1 MMTRTLLTAAL
12 ALVVAGPAL
21 AQTPSSLG
29 NYNDWT
35 AWSYSGQKGKIC
47 YIYSKPSELLPKS
60 LNHGD
65 VSFFI
70 RTSPAEGISHEANF
84 VAGYA
89 FEDNSTVTVDI
100 DGRKFQMFT
109 QGDSAWLVNAAEEAE
124 LLEAMRAGRSMT
136 VTGKSRRGND
146 TTYRYSLSGVTA
158 ASDKI
163 TNECK

>member
-1 MMTRTLLTAAL
+1 MMTRTLLTAAM
-12 ALVVAGPAL
+12 ALVLAGPAL

-29 NYNDWT
+29 KYNDWT
-35 AWSYSGQKGKIC
+35 AWEYSGQNGKIC

-70 RTSPAEGISHEANF
+70 RTSPAEGINHEANF

-89 FEDNSTVTVDI
+89 FEDNSTVTVKI
-100 DGRKFQMFT
+100 DGKDFQMFT
-109 QGDSAWLVNAAEEAE
+109 QGDSAWLVNAAEEAD

-136 VTGKSRRGND
+136 VTGKSRRGNE

>member
-12 ALVVAGPAL
+12 ALAVAGPAV

-35 AWSYSGQKGKIC
+35 AWAYSGQNGKVC
-47 YIYSKPSELLPKS
+47 YIYSKPSELLPRN

-70 RTSPAEGISHEANF
+70 RTSPAEGIGQEANF

-89 FEDNSTVTVDI
+89 FEDNSTVSVDV
-100 DGRKFQMFT
+100 DGKKFQMFT
-109 QGDSAWLVNAAEEAE
+109 QGDSAWLVNAAEEEE
-124 LLEAMRAGRSMT
+124 LLEAMRSGRQMT
-136 VTGKSRRGND
+136 ITGKSRRGNE

-163 TNECK
+163 SSECK